1 MNGKELV
8 QTMIRLFFPIW
19 GVLFFGLMTLLL
31 VLGYTELGFI
41 DTVVLAI
48 IALFVTLS
56 IVVHYS
62 KKDLSKSQMIA
73 RYVIHSLIVLMIL
86 IVSAFFGWPYFQ
98 WRYLLLIVPLHFV
111 GYCIVVAIEERYSKR
126 LLSKFKEASK

>member
-8 QTMIRLFFPIW
+8 QTMLRLFFPIW
-19 GVLFFGLMTLLL
+19 GVLFFGLMILLL
-31 VLGYTELGFI
+31 ARGYTELGFI
-41 DTVVLAI
+41 DTVVLAV
-48 IALFVTLS
+48 IALFITLS

-62 KKDLSKSQMIA
+62 RKDLNKSQMIA

-111 GYCIVVAIEERYSKR
+111 GYCIIVAIEERHSKR